1 MGPPVRSCPAQRC
14 ISNAMQGGFAHSLVL
29 VSLPDKRRRAAGISE
44 RCRLSQP
51 RPQPTT
57 SASRVPGRQTRSR
70 ASRIASSH
78 SGSHCK
84 VPGAGAQAPTI
95 HIFTVNREDGNACL
109 PSYIRRTKNP
119 RLSCTS
125 LAKASR
131 TGHDLSLIE
140 KPADSSEKNQPIPDR
155 KISVYPIVKV
165 VFPGLTSNIGTL
177 LNDKCGV
184 LDSRRQRLSLL
195 ARRHRT
201 HILLPVRYQYGSW
214 THNLSLDPPYA
225 GGTPDPP
232 RVATRSH
239 DSGRACPTGADDL
252 TRR

>member
-1 MGPPVRSCPAQRC
+1 MPETYLSGRVRQNRGGSRRQQQPPCRISWGPPL
-14 ISNAMQGGFAHSLVL
+14 LVDT
-29 VSLPDKRRRAAGISE
+29 VVASSFCTPQA
-44 RCRLSQP
+44 P
-51 RPQPTT
+51 RPG
-57 SASRVPGRQTRSR
+57 APGR
-70 ASRIASSH
+70 
-78 SGSHCK
+78 C
-84 VPGAGAQAPTI
+84 P
-95 HIFTVNREDGNACL
+95 DNARL
-109 PSYIRRTKNP
+109 P
-119 RLSCTS
+119 CTS

-131 TGHDLSLIE
+131 TGHDLSLRE
-140 KPADSSEKNQPIPDR
+140 KPADSSEKNQPIPER
-155 KISVYPIVKV
+155 KISVCPIVKV

-184 LDSRRQRLSLL
+184 LDRRRQRLSLL

-239 DSGRACPTGADDL
+239 DSGRACPTGADDR

>member
-1 MGPPVRSCPAQRC
+1 MLLANG
-14 ISNAMQGGFAHSLVL
+14 
-29 VSLPDKRRRAAGISE
+29 RASP
-44 RCRLSQP
+44 RTVNFLT
-51 RPQPTT
+51 RPQACPSTPGHWAESWCPPTNCTEIVRPT
-57 SASRVPGRQTRSR
+57 SCTPQRV
-70 ASRIASSH
+70 
-78 SGSHCK
+78 
-84 VPGAGAQAPTI
+84 
-95 HIFTVNREDGNACL
+95 E
-109 PSYIRRTKNP
+109 IRHGLCWTDTARF
-119 RLSCTS
+119 SCTS

-140 KPADSSEKNQPIPDR
+140 KPADSSEKNQPIPER
-155 KISVYPIVKV
+155 KIRVYPIVKV

-184 LDSRRQRLSLL
+184 LDSLRQRLSLL

-214 THNLSLDPPYA
+214 TQNLSLDPPYA

-232 RVATRSH
+232 RVATRYH

>member
-1 MGPPVRSCPAQRC
+1 LKRAPIREVSCLRRAGSIRVPIRMLPPVQTLGYSAENRC
-14 ISNAMQGGFAHSLVL
+14 IFMRQ
-29 VSLPDKRRRAAGISE
+29 
-44 RCRLSQP
+44 
-51 RPQPTT
+51 
-57 SASRVPGRQTRSR
+57 SASIQ
-70 ASRIASSH
+70 
-78 SGSHCK
+78 
-84 VPGAGAQAPTI
+84 
-95 HIFTVNREDGNACL
+95 
-109 PSYIRRTKNP
+109 RTKTGGSP
-119 RLSCTS
+119 TVTARFSCTS

-155 KISVYPIVKV
+155 KISVCPIVKV

-184 LDSRRQRLSLL
+184 LDSLRQRLSLL